1 MTTINTAA
9 VEEFLFLLQR
19 TGPIVFIVFP
29 QDPARPCIHIP
40 GTDTAIP
47 TAELERL
54 LLKHPTHSL
63 GMIINPAKPQPLDW
77 GTLPEHLNKAG
88 KPKAWGASNAHISHA
103 IACWAEGD
111 GGLPISDQ
119 LALPAAAGLPQ
130 PSFAVTTGGKSAHP
144 YWAMAPGHHLTPE
157 QFRNLQRRLV
167 IAMQGANAEAGMDKS
182 LHNPCRVMRLP
193 GGHHPKTGN
202 ATTVIPETV
211 TGELFS
217 FEQLDALLPHLPHS
231 SVDQVTAI
239 GTIPASIGRASGN
252 GWFSR
257 LSPEDQRTFAIDMLA
272 VAPRREKPGTGTRHK
287 AIQILAGLIHHFG
300 RHEALQ
306 ICSDARWAGAHW
318 DPAHE
323 ALTIGDHDQ
332 PAGIASLIEAARANG
347 WQHPIDRDGLL
358 PRHRRAI
365 HNINRLRRGVAI

>member
-1 MTTINTAA
+1 
-9 VEEFLFLLQR
+9 
-19 TGPIVFIVFP
+19 
-29 QDPARPCIHIP
+29 
-40 GTDTAIP
+40 
-47 TAELERL
+47 
-54 LLKHPTHSL
+54 
-63 GMIINPAKPQPLDW
+63 
-77 GTLPEHLNKAG
+77 
-88 KPKAWGASNAHISHA
+88 
-103 IACWAEGD
+103 
-111 GGLPISDQ
+111 
-119 LALPAAAGLPQ
+119 
-130 PSFAVTTGGKSAHP
+130 
-144 YWAMAPGHHLTPE
+144 MAPGHHLTPE

-202 ATTVIPETV
+202 PTTVIPESV
-211 TGELFS
+211 TGELFT
-217 FEQLDALLPHLPHS
+217 FEQLDALLPPLP
-231 SVDQVTAI
+231 VTAAATTAL
-239 GTIPASIGRASGN
+239 GTIPDSFGRANGH

-306 ICSDARWAGAHW
+306 ICSDARWAGDHW

-347 WQHPIDRDGLL
+347 WQHPIDRSPQPSKRSS
-358 PRHRRAI
+358 PRRLSRHSIAPVRAC
-365 HNINRLRRGVAI
+365 R